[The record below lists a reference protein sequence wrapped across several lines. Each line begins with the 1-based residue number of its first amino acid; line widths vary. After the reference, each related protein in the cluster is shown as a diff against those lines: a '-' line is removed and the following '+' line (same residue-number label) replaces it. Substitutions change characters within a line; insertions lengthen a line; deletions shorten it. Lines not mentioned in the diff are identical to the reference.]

1 MNESI
6 LKLAPKGVWEEFKG
20 ILNVPR
26 PSKKEEKMV
35 AYLEKWAKDHK
46 IEYIKEKCGNI
57 IMNAVQ
63 HPVLRIQYTHIE
75 NRSKR

>member
-35 AYLEKWAKDHK
+35 AYLEKWVNDFVRQRS
-46 IEYIKEKCGNI
+46 IDI
-57 IMNAVQ
+57 IDER
-63 HPVLRIQYTHIE
+63 L
-75 NRSKR
+75 